1 MITPH
6 DIEVKEFR
14 KAVRGYNPD
23 EVDDFLDEII
33 VDYENVLNE
42 KEQMKMQIAKLQEE
56 IEALRSEIVEH
67 KRSEASVMS
76 TLDSAKTLMK
86 DISESAEKRADII
99 VRNAKLDA
107 EVIIKD
113 AKDAILRMGEDCKEL
128 RERRKQF
135 IANYRE
141 MLTEELNN
149 LDNKESDILS
159 KLEEDPAFVPPTDVE
174 ITEMSKSNWF
184 SDDEIEKP
192 EEKKDEKEDDVFRLE
207 DLIAD
212 MKSSA
217 KDGKL
222 EESEKPSEE
231 GLDRHTILLSELN
244 REFKAPSKHS
254 NIPTPKETMIMNQR
268 EFDKLIGKNK

>member
-23 EVDDFLDEII
+23 DVDDFLDEVI
-33 VDYENVLNE
+33 VDYEQVLNE
-42 KEQMKMQIAKLQEE
+42 NEQLRAKLAKLQEE
-56 IEALRSEIVEH
+56 ASTLRSEIAEH

-99 VRNAKLDA
+99 IRNAKLDA

-113 AKDAILRMGEDCKEL
+113 ARDAILRMGEDCKEL

-135 IANYRE
+135 ITNYRE
-141 MLTEELNN
+141 MLNQELEN
-149 LDNKESDILS
+149 LDEKESDILS
-159 KLEEDPAFVPPTDVE
+159 KLDENPAFIPPTDVE
-174 ITEMSKSNWF
+174 ITEISKSNWF
-184 SDDEIEKP
+184 SDDELESP
-192 EEKKDEKEDDVFRLE
+192 EGNQEDDVFSLE
-207 DLIAD
+207 DLIED
-212 MKSSA
+212 M
-217 KDGKL
+217 DTTTGDN
-222 EESEKPSEE
+222 KPSEDE

-244 REFKAPSKHS
+244 KEFEVPSKRH
-254 NIPTPKETMIMNQR
+254 NIPSPKETMIMNQK